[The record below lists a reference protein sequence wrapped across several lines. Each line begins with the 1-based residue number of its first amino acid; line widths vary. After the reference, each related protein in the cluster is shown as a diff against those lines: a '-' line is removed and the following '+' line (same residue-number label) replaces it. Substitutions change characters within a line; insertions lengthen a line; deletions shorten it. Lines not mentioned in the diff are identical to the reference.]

1 MFVFVSDS
9 TKQILLLLDAGERRV
24 PVKVV
29 GAVRLSSK
37 DRGAPP
43 TVGCGEGEDSV
54 RGVASHDKARK
65 RASRANENQAL
76 SPSVTVLFSIP
87 PLDGGN
93 YGETMGEKKL
103 VCLTCCLVAIKVDDG
118 HSLEAAGTFITV
130 SVYQSQ
136 ISI

>member
-43 TVGCGEGEDSV
+43 AVGCGEGEDAV
-54 RGVASHDKARK
+54 RGVASNDKARK
-65 RASRANENQAL
+65 RAS
-76 SPSVTVLFSIP
+76 
-87 PLDGGN
+87 
-93 YGETMGEKKL
+93 
-103 VCLTCCLVAIKVDDG
+103 
-118 HSLEAAGTFITV
+118 
-130 SVYQSQ
+130 
-136 ISI
+136 